1 MKELALERQ
10 LYEDSY
16 YLRNVDWIG
25 NRNKMSDRKLQQVR
39 SAQDNLY
46 KKHQF
51 LKKYRKAKEKINEKI
66 NKTIM

>member
-10 LYEDSY
+10 LYEDSC

-25 NRNKMSDRKLQQVR
+25 NRNNITDRKLNQIR
-39 SAQDNLY
+39 EKQDTTY
-46 KKHQF
+46 KKFLF

-66 NKTIM
+66 N

>member
-39 SAQDNLY
+39 STQDNLY

-51 LKKYRKAKEKINEKI
+51 LKKI
-66 NKTIM
+66 

>member
-39 SAQDNLY
+39 STQDSLY
-46 KKHQF
+46 KKRQF
-51 LKKYRKAKEKINEKI
+51 LKKYRKAKEKMNEKT
-66 NKTIM
+66 NKVNM

>member
-10 LYEDSY
+10 LYEESY
-16 YLRNVDWIG
+16 FLRNVDWIG
-25 NRNKMSDRKLQQVR
+25 NRKKMSSDKLQQVR

-51 LKKYRKAKEKINEKI
+51 LKKYRKAKEKIK
-66 NKTIM
+66 